1 MYIPLKGDEV
11 KFTFTQ
17 PLVMWNRC
25 IVREGRFELKFTGRS
40 LQFLLFMRT
49 VLGFYTVINP
59 DPFLYE
65 KIGSSS
71 IHELWN
77 LTDHGLDIGGLRE
90 QEVCIKITFVNERI
104 DRNMERNFTFV
115 LKDIRNKLGMRSFVN
130 RIVQM

>member
-71 IHELWN
+71 IHQLWN
-77 LTDHGLDIGGLRE
+77 LTDHGLDIMFHSPEPEIRLHPSPHSIGKFNKNFWEGKGL
-90 QEVCIKITFVNERI
+90 
-104 DRNMERNFTFV
+104 
-115 LKDIRNKLGMRSFVN
+115 S
-130 RIVQM
+130 